1 MMHTSPCL
9 WQPKRWARAHACLLQ
24 RMPINALFPP
34 QVMTTW
40 AIKDKRVCNT
50 PPSRSILALL
60 QSEPTHTIGRNVWC
74 YYQNIYSK
82 LNTWDALLLAI
93 KAMHIAGWSVNVGVC
108 DGRCVWSS
116 TKAWLHKWHHYGC
129 EAAFTLPVP
138 SIGEAQRAE
147 TLFSQFGVK

>member
-1 MMHTSPCL
+1 MAAEEEG
-9 WQPKRWARAHACLLQ
+9 ARAHACLLQ

-60 QSEPTHTIGRNVWC
+60 QSEPTHTISRNVWC

-82 LNTWDALLLAI
+82 LNTWDALLLAT
-93 KAMHIAGWSVNVGVC
+93 KAVHIAGWSVNNVGVC
-108 DGRCVWSS
+108 VTVGVCGRPHTPMTPLWLRGCFHSS
-116 TKAWLHKWHHYGC
+116 C
-129 EAAFTLPVP
+129 
-138 SIGEAQRAE
+138 AQRADA
-147 TLFSQFGVK
+147 LFSQVGVSEINSEGE